1 MLKAILKI
9 RSTFM
14 QGFLKSVVTISA
26 LSSLAIA
33 PILLSAGQA
42 SAMPKRGT
50 DANYVGG
57 GASAGVTNGGKNGD
71 AATFGGNLVGRV
83 KLGNLPLSARGQIN
97 FSDET
102 SAIIPHLTVDIPIF
116 QGTNLVLGGGYQ
128 FVEKDGKPTPSGNKD
143 GIAAIAGIE
152 SEVARNFL
160 IYSNATVGINAYK
173 NSSASAVSIN
183 SGVGF
188 RFK

>member
-1 MLKAILKI
+1 
-9 RSTFM
+9 M

-26 LSSLAIA
+26 LSSLVIA
-33 PILLSAGQA
+33 PVILSAGQA
-42 SAMPKRGT
+42 SAMPKERGT
-50 DANYVGG
+50 NASYVGAG
-57 GASAGVTNGGKNGD
+57 VTAGVTNGGQNGD
-71 AATFGGNLVGRV
+71 AATFGGNIVGRA
-83 KLGNLPLSARGQIN
+83 KLGNLPVSARGQVN

-102 SAIIPHLTVDIPIF
+102 SAIIPNVTVDIPILR
-116 QGTNLVLGGGYQ
+116 GTNLYLGGGYQ

-160 IYSNATVGINAYK
+160 IYSNATVGINAYQ

-183 SGVGF
+183 SGVGI